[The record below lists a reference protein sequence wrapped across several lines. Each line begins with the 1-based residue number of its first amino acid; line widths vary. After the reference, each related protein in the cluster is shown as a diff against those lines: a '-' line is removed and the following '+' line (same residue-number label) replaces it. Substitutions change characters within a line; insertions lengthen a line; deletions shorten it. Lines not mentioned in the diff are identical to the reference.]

1 MAAPARVAAC
11 DLAGAAAT
19 IPPAMAASAPR
30 RADADPP
37 RVDSAAIERRIARQ
51 RAKRHARIEHERER
65 RRARKRYWVLLAA
78 LLFYAL
84 FLSLTVWDQIQALF
98 GL

>member
-1 MAAPARVAAC
+1 
-11 DLAGAAAT
+11 
-19 IPPAMAASAPR
+19 MAASAPR
-30 RADADPP
+30 RADPDPP

-51 RAKRHARIEHERER
+51 RAKRHARVERERER

-84 FLSLTVWDQIQALF
+84 FLGLTVWDQIQALF

>member
-1 MAAPARVAAC
+1 
-11 DLAGAAAT
+11 
-19 IPPAMAASAPR
+19 MAASAPR

-51 RAKRHARIEHERER
+51 RAKRHTRGEHERER

-78 LLFYAL
+78 LLFYPL
-84 FLSLTVWDQIQALF
+84 FLGLTVWDQIQALF